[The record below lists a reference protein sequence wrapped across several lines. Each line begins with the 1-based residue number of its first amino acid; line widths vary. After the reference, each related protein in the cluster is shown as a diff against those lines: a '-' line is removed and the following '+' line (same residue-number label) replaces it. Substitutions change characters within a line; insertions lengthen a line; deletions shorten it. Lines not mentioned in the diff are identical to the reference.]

1 MKSSLLTSSR
11 LDCLILGHYD
21 LGFQSHEQ
29 MARSRGLNS
38 GDYRNL
44 RMDFITLDDQKLPFL
59 DVLNQL
65 TGQRMHWTEM
75 TQVAP
80 VYLASFLRHAGLD
93 AEFASFFHSKRD
105 ELNDLL
111 AQRPLVVAVTT
122 TLYLT
127 PMIATKVVNYIRER
141 SPDSYIVVGGPLID
155 NLSYHLEEADFRLI
169 LEEIGAD
176 IYVQQKQGEQT
187 LVNLVQKLRNGEDPD
202 KVKNCYVKWQGQFV
216 FTGAEAEFS
225 LMPIN
230 WDYYQHKDLGATLQT
245 RTALSCPFRCTFCDY
260 PVRAGKWV
268 PQEIAD
274 VERELMQIQERGD
287 VRNLVFIDDTFN
299 VPADRF
305 KSILRM
311 MIKNQFTFRWYSY
324 LRCNIMD
331 EELCDLMARSN
342 CGGVFLG
349 IESGDPDVLK
359 IMKKVATPEQYA
371 RGIKYLR
378 ESGITTFASLIV
390 GFPGETERT
399 VENTIQLLQDAQPTY
414 FRGEIWYN
422 NPRAPIYSKSKDVHE
437 ISGFGYK
444 WRHKTMEWEQGCEM
458 VLKLFGSVTN
468 STWLPMYDFDF
479 WILPYLEGKGISPD
493 QIHRFVKTCGDL
505 LSMEIQVPRGQPVTD
520 RAATEA
526 RLREICAEIEC
537 TSFAE
542 APAVEREVFSIA

>member
-230 WDYYQHKDLGATLQT
+230 WDYYRHKDLGATLQT

-268 PQEIAD
+268 PQEISD

-526 RLREICAEIEC
+526 RLREICAEIEY
-537 TSFAE
+537 TSFAN
-542 APAVEREVFSIA
+542 AAIEREVLSVA

>member
-1 MKSSLLTSSR
+1 MKGSLLTSSR

-21 LGFQSHEQ
+21 LGFKFHEQ
-29 MARSRGLNS
+29 MQRSKGLNS

-65 TGQRMHWTEM
+65 TGQGMHWTEM

-93 AEFASFFHSKRD
+93 AEFASFFPSGRD

-187 LVNLVQKLRNGEDPD
+187 LVNLVKKLRDGEDAN

-225 LMPIN
+225 LVPIN
-230 WDYYQHKDLGATLQT
+230 WDYFRHKNLGATLQT

-268 PQEIAD
+268 PQEISD
-274 VERELMQIQERGD
+274 VERELLQIQERGD
-287 VRNLVFIDDTFN
+287 IRNLVFIDDTFN

-359 IMKKVATPEQYA
+359 VMKKVATPEQYA
-371 RGIKYLR
+371 RGINYLR
-378 ESGITTFASLIV
+378 ESGIMTFASLIV

-399 VENTIQLLQDAQPTY
+399 VENTIQLLQDARPTF

-422 NPRAPIYSKSKDVHE
+422 NPRAPIYSKSKDLHE
-437 ISGFGYK
+437 ISGMGYK
-444 WRHKTMEWEQGCEM
+444 WRHKTMDWEQASDM

-479 WILPYLEGKGISPD
+479 WILPYLEGKGISQD
-493 QIHRFVKTCGDL
+493 QILRFVKTCGDL
-505 LSMEIQVPRGQPVTD
+505 LSMEIQVSRGQPVTD
-520 RAATEA
+520 RAATET
-526 RLREICAEIEC
+526 RLREICAEIEY
-537 TSFAE
+537 TSFAN
-542 APAVEREVFSIA
+542 AAIEREVFSIA

>member
-1 MKSSLLTSSR
+1 MKSSSSSPK
-11 LDCLILGHYD
+11 LECLILGHYD
-21 LGFQSHEQ
+21 LGFKFHEQ
-29 MARSRGLNS
+29 MQRSKGLSS

-44 RMDFITLDDQKLPFL
+44 RMDFITLDDQKLPYL

-80 VYLASFLRHAGLD
+80 VYLASFLRHAGIN
-93 AEFASFFHSKRD
+93 AEFATFFHSGRD
-105 ELNDLL
+105 ELNELL
-111 AQRPLVVAVTT
+111 AQRPTVVALTT

-127 PMIATKVVNYIRER
+127 PLIAKEVVRFVRER
-141 SPDSYIVVGGPLID
+141 APDSYIVLGGPLID
-155 NLSYHLEEADFRLI
+155 NLSYHLDDADFRLI
-169 LEEIGAD
+169 LEEIGGD

-187 LVNLVQKLRNGEDPD
+187 LVNLLLKLRNGEDPG
-202 KVKNCYVKWQGQFV
+202 KVRNCYVKWQGQFV

-225 LMPIN
+225 LAPIN
-230 WDYYQHKDLGATLQT
+230 WDYYRQKHLGATLQT

-268 PQEIAD
+268 PQEITD
-274 VERELMQIQERGD
+274 VENEMRQIQERAN
-287 VRNLVFIDDTFN
+287 VANLVFIDDTFN

-305 KSILRM
+305 KEILRM
-311 MIKNQFTFRWYSY
+311 MIRNQFTFRWYSY

-359 IMKKVATPEQYA
+359 IMKKVATPEQYS
-371 RGIKYLR
+371 RGITLLR
-378 ESGITTFASLIV
+378 ESGIMTFASLII
-390 GFPGETERT
+390 GFPGETERS
-399 VENTIQLLQDAQPTY
+399 VENTIQLLQESKPTF

-437 ISGFGYK
+437 ITGMGYK
-444 WRHKTMEWEQGCEM
+444 WKHKTMDWEQGCDM
-458 VLKLFGSVTN
+458 VLKVFGSVTN

-479 WILPYLEGKGISPD
+479 WILPYLEGKGISLD
-493 QIHRFVKTCGDL
+493 QVKRFVNTCDDL
-505 LSMEIQVPRGQPVTD
+505 LSLEIGVARGTPVTD

-526 RLREICAEIEC
+526 KLREICAEIKSA
-537 TSFAE
+537 SFAT
-542 APAVEREVFSIA
+542 AAAF